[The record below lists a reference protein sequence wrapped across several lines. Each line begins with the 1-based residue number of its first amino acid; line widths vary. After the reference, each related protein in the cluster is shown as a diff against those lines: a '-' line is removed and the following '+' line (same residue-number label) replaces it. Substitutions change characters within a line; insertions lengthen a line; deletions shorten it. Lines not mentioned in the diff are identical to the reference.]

1 MSKEIKSETQEFDC
15 NMIHFEIETDET
27 GIEKVSFKFQAHNGF
42 DQTPEPF
49 TAADSALVQQAYQR
63 FKALMLCTK
72 KHQQDY
78 QALQKKLSAIGKAA
92 EKKKIKQKPYAK
104 SHLEYSGIIFKVI
117 TLREAD
123 AYLSDLT
130 WGTKDEQYKVA
141 PFPSP
146 PDEGYYLLAEEDV
159 VCEKFDADCED
170 APADLHVAG
179 FIFLKNFTSQQY
191 LMSYDLDVSPFFV
204 VLGNLKAVNIGLWGN
219 THYVGGNLEH
229 SCCMENIIMAAYLWA
244 AMLPVFV

>member
-78 QALQKKLSAIGKAA
+78 QALQKELATIGKTS
-92 EKKKIKQKPYAK
+92 EKKKAKQKPYAK
-104 SHLEYSGIIFKVI
+104 SHVEYGGITFKVI

-123 AYLSDLT
+123 AYLSDLN
-130 WGTKDEQYKVA
+130 WGAKDEQYQVT
-141 PFPSP
+141 PFPYP
-146 PDEGYYLLAEEDV
+146 PDEGYYLLAEEGV
-159 VCEKFDADCED
+159 VC
-170 APADLHVAG
+170 
-179 FIFLKNFTSQQY
+179 
-191 LMSYDLDVSPFFV
+191 
-204 VLGNLKAVNIGLWGN
+204 
-219 THYVGGNLEH
+219 
-229 SCCMENIIMAAYLWA
+229 
-244 AMLPVFV
+244 